1 MLRRAAP
8 LFLLLALGLVSP
20 AAFARDALQSFGL
33 AVRANDV
40 SFVRQMPELGL
51 NERTRDDLSNNLL
64 MLAIR
69 DDGEALVLALLKQPA
84 WQSLEVLNYQNQ
96 LGETALMIAAVKG
109 SVPVARALIGLG
121 AEVNRAGWTP
131 MHYAATSG
139 QVEIIR
145 LLAEKSAYIDAASPN
160 KTTPL
165 MMAARFNHRPAA
177 AALIELGADPTQTN
191 ESGFTARDYAKE
203 LNNKDLAFW
212 LELEEI
218 SFVNKYLKS
227 ISKAKE
233 DATLR
238 DLVIQS
244 GGEIVTVTSPKDA
257 SGRASEAPAVAP
269 SAGVEVFKGIE

>member
-1 MLRRAAP
+1 MRRHIIP
-8 LFLLLALGLVSP
+8 IGLCLALGLAIP
-20 AAFARDALQSFGL
+20 TAFARDALQSFGL

-40 SFVRQMPELGL
+40 SFLRQMPALGL
-51 NERTRDDLSNNLL
+51 NEKTRDDLSNNLL

-69 DDGEALVLALLKQPA
+69 DDGEMLALALLKQPA
-84 WQSLEVLNYQNQ
+84 WQSPEVLNYQNQ

-109 SVPVARALIGLG
+109 SVPIARALIGLG
-121 AEVNRAGWTP
+121 AEINRTGWTP
-131 MHYAATSG
+131 MHYAATTG

-191 ESGFTARDYAKE
+191 EAGLTARDYAVE

-218 SFVNKYLKS
+218 SFTNKYLRS

-233 DATLR
+233 DSTLR

-244 GGEIVTVTSPKDA
+244 GGEIVTVASPKEA
-257 SGRASEAPAVAP
+257 GGRVSEAPGIAP